1 MSRQFRYRMAALG
14 LSALIF
20 GAPLLSNGTA
30 SADQFEA
37 NGRQVSFGG
46 IGMFGLSCGSRPSVE
61 AMTVPASTVVRVI
74 NQTGHDAQLRL
85 AGSPQG
91 IIPADGAAEVVFRRG
106 TTPVMLTPECSF
118 GEDVLPMLV
127 TAAPSASFGE
137 PGPTPEPPGGGSTTT
152 SRPAGGSGSPART
165 SGSVLPDSVAPVSE
179 PTRTSSKDSR
189 RGARK
194 AGESRTATA
203 KRASAS
209 AAQAAPQGGVNP
221 RIKSKTPRGTAGIGV
236 PAFAGMPPGG
246 RSPVIPPAPPHGRV
260 VSPADEQDG
269 TVPAGELAGASTA
282 EEPAEQDGA
291 SPTAEEDGLVAPVE
305 PTEPTSL
312 DAVQPVA
319 AVGRIEDG
327 HPLGLLG
334 LTALVCILGVATAAI
349 RAIVS
354 QRASRTNLA

>member
-1 MSRQFRYRMAALG
+1 MSRQFRYRMVALG

-37 NGRQVSFGG
+37 DGRQVSFGG

-61 AMTVPASTVVRVI
+61 AMTVPASSVVRVV

-85 AGSPQG
+85 AGAPQG
-91 IIPADGAAEVVFRRG
+91 TIPANGAAEVVFRRG
-106 TTPVMLTPECSF
+106 TTAVMLTPECSF
-118 GEDVLPMLV
+118 GEDVLPMLI
-127 TAAPSASFGE
+127 TAAPSASFQE
-137 PGPTPEPPGGGSTTT
+137 PGPTPEPPGGVSTLM
-152 SRPAGGSGSPART
+152 SKPATGSGPPSRT

-179 PTRTSSKDSR
+179 PTRTFKDSR

-194 AGESRTATA
+194 AAEPPTG
-203 KRASAS
+203 KRASAT
-209 AAQAAPQGGVNP
+209 AAQAPQSGVNP

-246 RSPVIPPAPPHGRV
+246 RRSVVPPAPPLGRAV
-260 VSPADEQDG
+260 
-269 TVPAGELAGASTA
+269 
-282 EEPAEQDGA
+282 
-291 SPTAEEDGLVAPVE
+291 SPTAEEDGVVVPGETTE
-305 PTEPTSL
+305 PTSEPTSL
-312 DAVQPVA
+312 DAAQPVA

-354 QRASRTNLA
+354 QRASRTNMA

>member
-37 NGRQVSFGG
+37 DGRQVSFGG

-61 AMTVPASTVVRVI
+61 AMTVPASSVVRVV

-85 AGSPQG
+85 AGAPQG
-91 IIPADGAAEVVFRRG
+91 TIPANGAAEVVFRRG
-106 TTPVMLTPECSF
+106 TTAVMLTPECSF
-118 GEDVLPMLV
+118 GEDVLPMLI
-127 TAAPSASFGE
+127 TAAPSASFE
-137 PGPTPEPPGGGSTTT
+137 DPGPTPEPPGGVSTLT
-152 SRPAGGSGSPART
+152 SRPATRSGPPSRT
-165 SGSVLPDSVAPVSE
+165 SGSVPDSVAPMSE
-179 PTRTSSKDSR
+179 PTRTSKDSR
-189 RGARK
+189 RGARR
-194 AGESRTATA
+194 AAEARAAAA
-203 KRASAS
+203 KRASAT
-209 AAQAAPQGGVNP
+209 AAQAPQSGVNP

-246 RSPVIPPAPPHGRV
+246 RRSVVPPAPPLDRAV
-260 VSPADEQDG
+260 
-269 TVPAGELAGASTA
+269 
-282 EEPAEQDGA
+282 
-291 SPTAEEDGLVAPVE
+291 SPTAEEDGVVVPVE
-305 PTEPTSL
+305 TTEPTSEPTSL
-312 DAVQPVA
+312 DAAQPVA

-354 QRASRTNLA
+354 QRASRTNVA